1 MKYCNY
7 CGNEIEDDVELCPKC
22 KHSIDGKNA
31 ALIMFLKKHTK
42 EKLIGKAEDSLF
54 EYLKN
59 FILSHLY
66 GFVLTITIIAVP
78 LSMVTVVSGV
88 KVVNE
93 RPVMNNDVS
102 GEVINNNDNND
113 NQNST
118 VLSDKDKEEIIGVIS
133 NYSVALENS
142 GGTVTDELR
151 NIWVD
156 SNIIDNTYHHAFSDR
171 YDGKIYDS
179 EYIVN
184 SELKFDMNYALNQ
197 VFTST
202 GKELV
207 NMGYDIVVIDMDG
220 ILYFENHPD
229 YEKAYPNYKV
239 TMVKVN
245 GRWYIAEEINTHSR
259 WDECKDIWIL
269 N

>member
-7 CGNEIEDDVELCPKC
+7 CGNEIDDDLMVCPDC
-22 KHSIDGKNA
+22 KHTLDGKNA

-42 EKLIGKAEDSLF
+42 EELISKAEDSLF

-59 FILSHLY
+59 YILSHLY
-66 GFVLTITIIAVP
+66 GFILTVTIIAVP
-78 LSMVTVVSGV
+78 LSAITVVSGI
-88 KVVNE
+88 KIVNE
-93 RPVMNNDVS
+93 RPVMNNYS
-102 GEVINNNDNND
+102 STEVINNNDNQD
-113 NQNST
+113 ST
-118 VLSDKDKEEIIGVIS
+118 VLTDKDKEEIIGVIS
-133 NYSVALENS
+133 NYSIALENS

-151 NIWVD
+151 NIWI
-156 SNIIDNTYHHAFSDR
+156 SSSIINNTYHHAFSDR
-171 YDGKIYDS
+171 YDNKIYDS

-184 SELKFDMNYALNQ
+184 SELKFDMNYGLNQ

-202 GKELV
+202 GEEL
-207 NMGYDIVVIDMDG
+207 NDMGYDIVVIDMDC

-229 YEKAYPNYKV
+229 YEKAYPDYKV
-239 TMVKVN
+239 TMVKVDD
-245 GRWYIAEEINTHSR
+245 RWYIAEEINTHSR

>member
-1 MKYCNY
+1 M
-7 CGNEIEDDVELCPKC
+7 
-22 KHSIDGKNA
+22 A
-31 ALIMFLKKHTK
+31 A
-42 EKLIGKAEDSLF
+42 
-54 EYLKN
+54 
-59 FILSHLY
+59 
-66 GFVLTITIIAVP
+66 
-78 LSMVTVVSGV
+78 
-88 KVVNE
+88 
-93 RPVMNNDVS
+93 
-102 GEVINNNDNND
+102 
-113 NQNST
+113 
-118 VLSDKDKEEIIGVIS
+118 SDKDKEEIIGVIS

-142 GGTVTDELR
+142 GGTITDELR

-156 SNIIDNTYHHAFSDR
+156 NNIIDNTYHHAFSDR

-202 GKELV
+202 GEELV